1 MGYIVTVRIV
11 ESEDAMTADWSRIP
25 FEILEKISSRITSEI
40 PEVTMVTYAVTS
52 KPPST
57 IEPC

>member
-1 MGYIVTVRIV
+1 V
-11 ESEDAMTADWSRIP
+11 
-25 FEILEKISSRITSEI
+25 LEKISARITSEI
-40 PEVTMVTYAVTS
+40 PQVTMVTYATTT

>member
-1 MGYIVTVRIV
+1 
-11 ESEDAMTADWSRIP
+11 MTADWARLPAEVLDEISR
-25 FEILEKISSRITSEI
+25 RITWEI
-40 PEVTMVTYAVTS
+40 PEVTMVTYAITT